1 MNKVFLMGR
10 LTADPEMGTTAG
22 GTMVAR
28 YTLAVNRTRR
38 QDGQQEAD
46 FLRCIAFGK
55 GAEFVKNHLFKGI
68 KMAVI
73 GRIQTGSYEK
83 DGVRYYTTDI
93 VVDEHYFCEGKRQDA
108 ATEAGYVQQERRAIQ
123 QEDRGGYMPV
133 TDEKLPF

>member
-1 MNKVFLMGR
+1 MNKWIGLGR
-10 LTADPEMGTTAG
+10 LTADPEISTTAG

-28 YTLAVNRTRR
+28 YTLAVNRPRR

-68 KMAVI
+68 KIAVI

-83 DGVRYYTTDI
+83 DGVRFYTTDI
-93 VVDEHYFCEGKRQDA
+93 VVDEHHFCESKRQDTAEA
-108 ATEAGYVQQERRAIQ
+108 AYVRQERRAIQ
-123 QEDRGGYMPV
+123 QEDQSGYIQV
-133 TDEKLPF
+133 DEEELPF

>member
-1 MNKVFLMGR
+1 MNKVMLMGR
-10 LTADPEMGTTAG
+10 LTADPEIGSTAG

-28 YTLAVNRTRR
+28 YTLAVNRARR

-83 DGVRYYTTDI
+83 DGNRFFTTDI
-93 VVDEHYFCEGKRQDA
+93 IVDEHHFCEGKRHDA
-108 ATEAGYVQQERRAIQ
+108 ATEADYVRQERQAIQ
-123 QEDRGGYMPV
+123 QEDQSGYIQV
-133 TDEKLPF
+133 DENELPF